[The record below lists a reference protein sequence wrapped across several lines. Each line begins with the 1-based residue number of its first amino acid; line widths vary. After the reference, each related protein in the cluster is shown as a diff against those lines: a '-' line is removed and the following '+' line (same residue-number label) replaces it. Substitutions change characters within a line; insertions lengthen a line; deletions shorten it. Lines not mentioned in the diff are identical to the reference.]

1 FLKELIQNGI
11 SSKIQALKFH
21 LLFDLDD
28 YIIPDHQAVGI
39 LKNISIPENK
49 WEEILGLIDTSLVD
63 IIFLCNDIRS
73 LKWVNS
79 IQNTF
84 KIKAIELHSTGL
96 NDLFLLEESTNFNGT
111 VILGV
116 GGSDF
121 DEIKYAIDYLRGKGK
136 DDIFLMHG
144 FQNYPTNYKDINF
157 SRMDFLSNAF
167 SLPMGYADH
176 TDPSDAKNAVISC
189 MPQVMGYNVLE
200 KHFTISPEKRIDSQ
214 AAVSLDTLKEIIT
227 LSNEIFLSRGKS
239 NFVFSEAEKKYGNTG
254 PMKKAM
260 VARNDI
266 KKGTKISINDIAFK
280 RTEASSSL
288 RQMDTMKIIGSEALE
303 DIKPNTILDFS
314 NLKFQFNIN
323 DFSQFYIDQK

>member
-1 FLKELIQNGI
+1 
-11 SSKIQALKFH
+11 
-21 LLFDLDD
+21 
-28 YIIPDHQAVGI
+28 
-39 LKNISIPENK
+39 
-49 WEEILGLIDTSLVD
+49 
-63 IIFLCNDIRS
+63 
-73 LKWVNS
+73 
-79 IQNTF
+79 
-84 KIKAIELHSTGL
+84 
-96 NDLFLLEESTNFNGT
+96 
-111 VILGV
+111 
-116 GGSDF
+116 
-121 DEIKYAIDYLRGKGK
+121 
-136 DDIFLMHG
+136 
-144 FQNYPTNYKDINF
+144 
-157 SRMDFLSNAF
+157 
-167 SLPMGYADH
+167 
-176 TDPSDAKNAVISC
+176 
-189 MPQVMGYNVLE
+189 MGYNVLE